1 MLPISG
7 YNNAGQLRSL
17 KEESLVRSGILGNYP
32 ARYFSENSSCRG
44 GERVRTALI
53 FRERVLA
60 PSETFIM
67 EQAKP
72 LRRFQPIL
80 VGLRRSSPALKH
92 MLPEVLLRN
101 GHDLVDKFAASG
113 FRKFPINPYFFNRL
127 RSVEPSIIHAHFAV
141 DAIQAMSIAERL
153 DLPLVVS
160 LHGFDITSTDAALR
174 TSFAGRHFVQQKQQ
188 LFDRA
193 TAFIC
198 VSRFLRQVA
207 LEAGFPESKVH
218 VHYTGIDCERFRPSS
233 IKRDSDLVLFVG
245 RLVEKKGCE
254 YLLRAMALV
263 QRENARAHLEVIGD
277 GPLRSSLESLASEL
291 SVRVS
296 FRGTQSPEE
305 VIRSMS
311 RARILCNPSVKA
323 SSGDMEGFGMVFAE
337 AQALGTPVVSF
348 AHAAIPEVVSHGK
361 TGLLCPERDVTALSL
376 AIRELLDHQRLW
388 DAMSLTARAWV
399 KERFDIATQT
409 EKLEALY
416 DECIDHHRQCAG

>member
-17 KEESLVRSGILGNYP
+17 KEESSVRSGILGNYP

-207 LEAGFPESKVH
+207 L
-218 VHYTGIDCERFRPSS
+218 
-233 IKRDSDLVLFVG
+233 G
-245 RLVEKKGCE
+245 RLSRIQSSRALHGDR
-254 YLLRAMALV
+254 LRTLSSQQHQARFGSGSIC
-263 QRENARAHLEVIGD
+263 REASGEEGVRIPPSCDGVGAERKCARA
-277 GPLRSSLESLASEL
+277 S
-291 SVRVS
+291 
-296 FRGTQSPEE
+296 RGHRRRPPAFFSGIACQ
-305 VIRSMS
+305 
-311 RARILCNPSVKA
+311 RA
-323 SSGDMEGFGMVFAE
+323 
-337 AQALGTPVVSF
+337 
-348 AHAAIPEVVSHGK
+348 
-361 TGLLCPERDVTALSL
+361 
-376 AIRELLDHQRLW
+376 
-388 DAMSLTARAWV
+388 
-399 KERFDIATQT
+399 
-409 EKLEALY
+409 
-416 DECIDHHRQCAG
+416 